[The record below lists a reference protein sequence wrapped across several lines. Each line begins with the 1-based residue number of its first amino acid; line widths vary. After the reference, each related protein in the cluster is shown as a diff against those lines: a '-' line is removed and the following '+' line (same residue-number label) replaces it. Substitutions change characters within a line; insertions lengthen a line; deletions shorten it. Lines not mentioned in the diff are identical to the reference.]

1 MGRVRLRDLPGALRS
16 GPALPHPSVGV
27 TETMGFNLD
36 LDDRARFA
44 ALDRDHM
51 LAHIDAFPD
60 QLAAAWVAAQTMPLP
75 DTHRRP
81 RQIVLAGMGGSAI
94 GGDLTGALIAAS
106 SAVPWTVVRG
116 YDLPAYVQGPETLV
130 IASSFSGN
138 TEETLAAA
146 GQALGR
152 GAKLLAVTTGGQLAA
167 HAAAHDY
174 PLWRIAYASQPRA
187 ALGWSWGLLL
197 GLVHRLG
204 LIATL
209 EANVQEAIAVLRE
222 HVSIYTAS
230 SPIPQNPAK
239 RGAGQVM
246 GRVPVFFGGGLFE
259 PVVRR
264 WKCQVNENA
273 KAWAEFEAMPEAN
286 HNAIAGIGFPDEH
299 MLDIAAVFII
309 SRQHDHPRV
318 ALRQELTFQLCLQ
331 NGIMTDTFRP
341 QGQSAL
347 AQMCHAIQYGDYV
360 SYYLAMAYGADPT
373 EIAPIIELKDLLAA
387 RS

>member
-1 MGRVRLRDLPGALRS
+1 MS
-16 GPALPHPSVGV
+16 
-27 TETMGFNLD
+27 FNLD

-44 ALDRDHM
+44 ALDHEHM
-51 LAHIDAFPD
+51 LTHIDAFPD
-60 QLAAAWVAAQTMPLP
+60 QFAAAWAAAQTRPLP

-94 GGDLTGALIAAS
+94 GGDLTGALIASSSPAS
-106 SAVPWTVVRG
+106 WTVVRG
-116 YDLPAYVQGPETLV
+116 YDLPAYVQGPDTLV

-146 GQALGR
+146 EQALGR
-152 GAKLLAVTTGGQLAA
+152 GVRLLAVTTGGQLAA
-167 HAAAHDY
+167 HAAAHGY

-209 EANVQEAIAVLRE
+209 EADVREAIAVLRE
-222 HVSIYTAS
+222 HAPRYTVS
-230 SPIPQNPAK
+230 SPTPQNPAK
-239 RGAGQVM
+239 RGAGQLI
-246 GRVPVFFGGGLFE
+246 GRIPVFFGGGLFE
-259 PVVRR
+259 PVARR
-264 WKCQVNENA
+264 WKCQINENA

-286 HNAIAGIGFPDEH
+286 HNTIAGIGFPVEH
-299 MLDIAAVFII
+299 VVDIAAVFIT

-318 ALRQELTFQLCLQ
+318 ALRHELTAQLCLQ
-331 NGIMTDTFRP
+331 NGIMVDTFRP

-347 AQMCHAIQYGDYV
+347 AQMCHAIQYGDYI
-360 SYYLAMAYGADPT
+360 SYYAAMAYEADPT
-373 EIAPIIELKDLLAA
+373 EIAPIMELKDLLAA